1 MKVYF
6 PLLIATLMLGLIASP
21 ASAQCENC
29 TCGQTCQNMCGNVCL
44 DGMVCA
50 NCPEN
55 PIECVGGTEP
65 YCPTTPIIIDAKNQ
79 GFHLTSM
86 KGGVKFTF
94 GASFVQTSW
103 TDADYSNAWLALDR
117 NGNGTIDDA
126 GELFGEFTPQPP
138 SQNPNGYKALAVFDD
153 PRNGGNGNGK
163 IDPGDAIWPYL
174 RLWIDRNHNGISEP
188 SELIP
193 LSEAGIFSI
202 SLNYTLSEKTD
213 QYGNEFR
220 YVADIRDQYG
230 HQNPLC
236 YDVILM
242 TAVPGL
248 TTASGT
254 DTAKAKDADTSHQ

>member
-86 KGGVKFTF
+86 KSGVKFTF
-94 GASFVQTSW
+94 GASLVQTSW

-117 NGNGTIDDA
+117 DGNGMVLRDRQLGTTLGVKGTPTMFINGEPLTGLPDA
-126 GELFGEFTPQPP
+126 AELHRRLED
-138 SQNPNGYKALAVFDD
+138 ALDGATARLAAV
-153 PRNGGNGNGK
+153 R
-163 IDPGDAIWPYL
+163 
-174 RLWIDRNHNGISEP
+174 
-188 SELIP
+188 
-193 LSEAGIFSI
+193 
-202 SLNYTLSEKTD
+202 
-213 QYGNEFR
+213 
-220 YVADIRDQYG
+220 
-230 HQNPLC
+230 
-236 YDVILM
+236 
-242 TAVPGL
+242 
-248 TTASGT
+248 
-254 DTAKAKDADTSHQ
+254 

>member
-117 NGNGTIDDA
+117 DGNGSSHDRGSGLNH
-126 GELFGEFTPQPP
+126 GE
-138 SQNPNGYKALAVFDD
+138 
-153 PRNGGNGNGK
+153 R
-163 IDPGDAIWPYL
+163 
-174 RLWIDRNHNGISEP
+174 DRYSE
-188 SELIP
+188 
-193 LSEAGIFSI
+193 G
-202 SLNYTLSEKTD
+202 
-213 QYGNEFR
+213 QR
-220 YVADIRDQYG
+220 
-230 HQNPLC
+230 C
-236 YDVILM
+236 
-242 TAVPGL
+242 
-248 TTASGT
+248 
-254 DTAKAKDADTSHQ
+254 

>member
-1 MKVYF
+1 
-6 PLLIATLMLGLIASP
+6 
-21 ASAQCENC
+21 
-29 TCGQTCQNMCGNVCL
+29 MCGNVCL

-55 PIECVGGTEP
+55 PVECVGGTEP

-117 NGNGTIDDA
+117 DGNGTIDDA
-126 GELFGEFTPQPP
+126 GELFGELTPQPP
-138 SQNPNGYKALAVFDD
+138 SLNPNGYKALAVFDD
-153 PRNGGNGNGK
+153 PKNGGNGNGK
-163 IDPGDAIWPYL
+163 IDPGDAIWPSL
-174 RLWIDRNHNGISEP
+174 LLWIDRNHNGISEP

-230 HQNPLC
+230 HQNPSC

-254 DTAKAKDADTSHQ
+254 DTAKAKDADTSHH